1 MSVISAD
8 DIRRLLEDE
17 QADALL
23 VLVEGR
29 SEVISQ
35 HETDSPRYRGALQVI
50 TRDDLLHRI
59 GGSDLSDRVIEEQAT
74 ILDATVSEL
83 GG

>member
-1 MSVISAD
+1 MTISAD
-8 DIRRLLEDE
+8 DVRRLLTNEDP
-17 QADALL
+17 DAVL
-23 VLVEGR
+23 VLIEGR
-29 SEVISQ
+29 TEVIGQ
-35 HETDSPRYRGALQVI
+35 QDTDSAQYRGALQVI

-59 GGSDLSDRVIEEQAT
+59 GGSDLSDRTMEEQAA